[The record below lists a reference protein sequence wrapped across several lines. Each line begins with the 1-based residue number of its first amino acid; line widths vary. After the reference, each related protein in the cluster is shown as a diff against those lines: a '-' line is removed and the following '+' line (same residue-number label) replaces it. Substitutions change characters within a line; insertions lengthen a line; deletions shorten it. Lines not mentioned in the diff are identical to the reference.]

1 MKVHRMKAVS
11 MALAFSMT
19 LGVCSFTAFADEP
32 EELWVNGVNILVD
45 DDKTVECGEGTAVY
59 DEDTNTLT
67 LDNATI
73 DTAKNYT
80 GIYDYRDDALN
91 IMLTGRNA
99 IISKNEAINYGISS
113 SGKINIS
120 GSGELEI
127 NLDGDPKNYS
137 IGGIGTSKDIKIKD
151 AQISIGLAEYKQ
163 KSNGILTQGHLEL
176 LDCDISID
184 DFCTGINLPDSEI
197 NIDNSSL
204 KISGAVIG
212 ISIGDGDSSVISD
225 SKIEINCFRDSFT
238 DEYDYTTTPLGIM
251 DGKDLKI
258 INSDIS
264 IDVDKNDSNAIYSD
278 GVISIKDGSK
288 LILESSWPALYAMG
302 EISVNKSKVFATCDT
317 GTAIYTENDMKIE
330 NGSEIKAKGYYRAL
344 QSVGSMTL
352 SDSKINAVST
362 NDIAIWSLKQ
372 MELDGEVYA
381 KGGVGY
387 PAIAVRYQKAD
398 GDNEPEA
405 KITLNKD
412 YTEESGGKISASDW
426 YENNGKTYSWTSFIA
441 KNGDGKLATD
451 FSNGLNEANIIKVKE
466 VEKKSSGSSHS
477 LEEKKG
483 GNKERPAEEPADTN
497 QESGPFSDVNKD
509 TPNYDAIIKVYENG
523 WMEGI
528 GNGIFA
534 PNGTLTRGM
543 AAQILWNVAGKPESD
558 GISPFLDVT
567 ADKYYARAVAWAYE
581 HGIILGYDETTFGP
595 EDYVTIEQFE
605 IMMAKYKGMTPAP
618 YTGASPNATRG
629 YVAGAIVL

>member
-1 MKVHRMKAVS
+1 MRVHRMKAVS

-73 DTAKNYT
+73 ESGEQHT
-80 GIYDYRDDALN
+80 GICHHGTIEDVLKIKLIGTNTMGGELQRA
-91 IMLTGRNA
+91 IFSFSPIEISGRGTLEA
-99 IISKNEAINYGISS
+99 ELKNKGGNFQTNGIAAYQGIEVKDIGISLKFNDTGKGLNGFDS
-113 SGKINIS
+113 SGNWNGYIRMNNCEVSVDGFEVGISAMSNEININSCEINMKKVELGIS
-120 GSGELEI
+120 GSGTDT
-127 NLDGDPKNYS
+127 DGNYL
-137 IGGIGTSKDIKIKD
+137 IKD
-151 AQISIGLAEYKQ
+151 STI
-163 KSNGILTQGHLEL
+163 
-176 LDCDISID
+176 DISLD
-184 DFCTGINLPDSEI
+184 SNVALTGHDI
-197 NIDNSSL
+197 
-204 KISGAVIG
+204 VI
-212 ISIGDGDSSVISD
+212 DSS
-225 SKIEINCFRDSFT
+225 E
-238 DEYDYTTTPLGIM
+238 LGVNGQIYSENTI
-251 DGKDLKI
+251 DI
-258 INSDIS
+258 IKGSDITA
-264 IDVDKNDSNAIYSD
+264 DST
-278 GVISIKDGSK
+278 
-288 LILESSWPALYAMG
+288 WPALYA
-302 EISVNKSKVFATCDT
+302 EEDISVNKSKVFATCDT

-362 NDIAIWSLKQ
+362 NDIAIWSLNKI
-372 MELDGEVYA
+372 ELDNEVYA
-381 KGGVGY
+381 KGGAGY

-426 YENNGKTYSWTSFIA
+426 YEDNGKTYSWTSFIA

-581 HGIILGYDETTFGP
+581 QGIILGYDETTFGP

-605 IMMAKYKGMTPAP
+605 IMMAKYKDMTPAP